1 MNEADERYKRNL
13 DSILQQEYTNYKVY
27 YVIDLSTDKTAE
39 LVEKYIKDRKIEDKI
54 KLYENT

>member
-27 YVIDLSTDKTAE
+27 YVIDLSTDKTAK